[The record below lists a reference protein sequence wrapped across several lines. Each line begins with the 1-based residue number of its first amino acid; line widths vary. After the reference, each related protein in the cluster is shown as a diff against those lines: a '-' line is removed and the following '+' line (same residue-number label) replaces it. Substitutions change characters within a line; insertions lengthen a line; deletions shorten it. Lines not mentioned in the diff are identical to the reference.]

1 MDRTTLLLLIAQF
14 FEFPTG
20 TCCSQEY
27 HGLPSAHQTQ
37 WEYAF
42 ICTCMRPCAWLKA
55 LTVSRLR
62 SITGPTVPFIT
73 RGKTYLFLVL
83 TMPCAMLS
91 AWLLFAL
98 SSADLSDPD
107 KGLSEE
113 KEQAL
118 ASPYAQLITSH
129 FQLFLIIFWGYS
141 GILFSSLSWLN
152 RVQK

>member
-1 MDRTTLLLLIAQF
+1 M
-14 FEFPTG
+14 
-20 TCCSQEY
+20 
-27 HGLPSAHQTQ
+27 HQ
-37 WEYAF
+37 
-42 ICTCMRPCAWLKA
+42 CAWLKA

-62 SITGPTVPFIT
+62 SITGLTVPFIT

-129 FQLFLIIFWGYS
+129 FQLLGTISDLLTRI
-141 GILFSSLSWLN
+141 
-152 RVQK
+152 